1 MATIKDVAKKAG
13 VAVATVSRVLNNR
26 GYISDVT
33 RHKVYQAM
41 EELNYFPNEVAR
53 SLLRRRSNVIG
64 LIIPTVAHPFF
75 GELTSYIEFF
85 AYKKGFKV
93 LISNSINDKKKEL
106 EYLDLLVSN
115 RVDGIIMGSH
125 TVEVDQYTDHRYP
138 MVTFDRKIGDQIPY
152 VYSDNYQGG
161 KLATQRLIEKGC
173 KKIAHISGN
182 LHLDMLANQ
191 RHQAYVDTV
200 RNAGYE
206 PMVMEAELHA
216 NDNRRYEELVYRLFE
231 KYPDMDGLFASSD
244 LLAFY
249 AMKVAASL
257 GKKIPDQLKVVG
269 YDNIFL
275 SSVVVPSL
283 TTIAQPVK
291 EMAERAVDLLITQIE
306 GKTPELE
313 HRFPVQLIERETC

>member
-1 MATIKDVAKKAG
+1 MTTIKDVAKKAG

-26 GYISDVT
+26 GYISEVT
-33 RHKVYQAM
+33 RKKVYQAM

-85 AYKKGFKV
+85 AYERGFKV
-93 LISNSINDKKKEL
+93 LISNSINDQKKEL

-125 TVEVDQYTDHRYP
+125 TIEVDQYTGHNYP
-138 MVTFDRKIGDQIPY
+138 MVTFDRKIGDRIPY
-152 VYSDNYQGG
+152 VFSDNYQGG
-161 KLATQRLIEKGC
+161 KLATQYLIKKGC

-182 LHLDMLANQ
+182 LRLDMLANQ
-191 RHQAYVDTV
+191 RYQAYLDTIT
-200 RNAGYE
+200 NAGYE
-206 PMVMEAELHA
+206 PMVVEAELYA
-216 NDNRRYEELVYRLFE
+216 NDNQRYEDLVYRLFE

-275 SSVVVPSL
+275 SSVMVPSL

-313 HRFPVQLIERETC
+313 HRFPVQLIERQSC